1 MIKNPPVV
9 GDIPKNKLFEGGCR
23 VSDFVYNMQKYT
35 IITYFIEKI

>member
-9 GDIPKNKLFEGGCR
+9 GDIPKNVYFEGRCC
-23 VSDFVYNMQKYT
+23 VSDFVYHMQKYT